1 MTFQDINQMYEAER
15 WVRSNLKQLLA
26 SNNTINLEA
35 VFNILLDRIDYIDKR
50 YNLLDRRLYEMETRD
65 DDLDI

>member
-1 MTFQDINQMYEAER
+1 MTFQDISQMYEAER